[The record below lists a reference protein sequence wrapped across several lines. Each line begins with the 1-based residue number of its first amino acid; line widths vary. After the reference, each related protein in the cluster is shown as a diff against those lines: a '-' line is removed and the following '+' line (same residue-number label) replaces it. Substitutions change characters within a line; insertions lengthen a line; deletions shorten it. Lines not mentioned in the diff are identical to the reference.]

1 LITFDNSV
9 HVAETGTLDTNI
21 GKHGGG
27 GTNITIAF
35 EAFEKHLET
44 LPHDQNITAIFI
56 SDGQDNQMNTL
67 EARLQALKGNQ
78 IRKVNF
84 ICLGIE

>member
-1 LITFDNSV
+1 
-9 HVAETGTLDTNI
+9 
-21 GKHGGG
+21 
-27 GTNITIAF
+27 
-35 EAFEKHLET
+35 LET